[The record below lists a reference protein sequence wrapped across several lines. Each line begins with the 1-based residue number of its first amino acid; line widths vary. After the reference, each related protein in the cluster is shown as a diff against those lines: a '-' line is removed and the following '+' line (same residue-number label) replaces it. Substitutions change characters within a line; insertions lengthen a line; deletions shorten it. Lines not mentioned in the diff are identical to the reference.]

1 MMSKNKEQK
10 RENQKSLTRFQPV
23 TRDKKP
29 IIEVRLTRRLQFLKD
44 NPPNSQP
51 ISIPTDEDVNLR
63 AIPVEGKIITQ
74 ETFLFPDYVE
84 EANNDRILNQKY
96 KPIKSPYYAR
106 PGGNPRTRSAFIDKH
121 ILSFDPS
128 VALQKST
135 IVNTVS
141 RNLGTHE
148 PVKDANASILLSAMQ
163 GRSTNDVKPMESRRR
178 LDNETIN
185 LCSES
190 EKIIEVQT
198 RIKNSLTNL
207 FEHQFYGTEEFFE
220 GSLIKGM
227 KTGFCRII
235 YSSFIYKEGF
245 FVNGLLEGEGTL
257 KFPSGM
263 IVTGVFKANVLISN
277 IELFIENQ
285 HYSVEYFDGNY
296 HNDKFHVN
304 DKFVLF
310 ATFKNCEDI
319 NEYFGQIRVYFRNG
333 FKLDSVFEN
342 GLLCEN
348 SDSLLYDKFGSV
360 VEGRIRHGINAELN
374 GIYAFRPFSDPENE
388 YHMFFKGE
396 GTVVR
401 KHKK

>member
-1 MMSKNKEQK
+1 MISKNKEQK
-10 RENQKSLTRFQPV
+10 TETKKSLTRFQSV

-29 IIEVRLTRRLQFLKD
+29 IIEVRLTRRLQLLKD

-51 ISIPTDEDVNLR
+51 PSIPAEEDVNLR

-84 EANNDRILNQKY
+84 EANTDHILNQKY
-96 KPIKSPYYAR
+96 KPIKWPHYAR
-106 PGGNPRTRSAFIDKH
+106 PGGNHRNRSALINKQ
-121 ILSFDPS
+121 LLGFDPS
-128 VALQKST
+128 FALQKSP
-135 IVNTVS
+135 IVNTIS
-141 RNLGTHE
+141 HNLGTHE
-148 PVKDANASILLSAMQ
+148 SAKDANTSILLSAMQ
-163 GRSTNDVKPMESRRR
+163 GRGTNEGKPMDSRHQ
-178 LDNETIN
+178 LDIETIN

-190 EKIIEVQT
+190 EKIIEVKT

-207 FEHQFYGTEEFFE
+207 FEPQFYGTEEFFE

-263 IVTGVFKANVLISN
+263 IVTGSFKANVLLTN
-277 IELFIENQ
+277 IDLFIENQ
-285 HYSVEYFDGNY
+285 HYSVEYFDGDY
-296 HNDKFHVN
+296 HNDKIHAN

-319 NEYFGQIRVYFRNG
+319 KEYSGQIRVYFRNG

-342 GLLCEN
+342 GLLSEN
-348 SDSLLYDKFGSV
+348 SDSFLYDKFGSV
-360 VEGRIRHGINAELN
+360 VGGRIRHGINAELT

-396 GTVVR
+396 GNVVR
-401 KHKK
+401 KHRN